1 MSLSLIQGR
10 VGRKGL
16 FGCVEAGT
24 ASLHG
29 PSFSVSLVCLL
40 WSLVLVK
47 LPLPVQ

>member
-10 VGRKGL
+10 AGRKGL

-24 ASLHG
+24 ASLPG